1 MLSLFFVTDLPTQV
15 DQVYQFEGDD
25 ALHAIRVL
33 RIGTGEIF
41 NLSDGAGSWSRV
53 QVLSVGKKSA
63 EVKVLESGFQEE
75 LAVSFTVI
83 QAIPKGDRIKETIE
97 LCTEGGADQIVM
109 WKAARSIG
117 KSDDKIEKLQI
128 TAREASK
135 QSRRFRIP
143 KVFGVATTNYVIDE
157 IAKSDLVIVFHES
170 ATQKVSELVKPGAQK
185 VAIIIGPEG
194 GLTDEEVDLFA
205 ASGAKVALMGRPVLR
220 SAHAGLAALSAVNTA
235 LSVW

>member
-1 MLSLFFVTDLPTQV
+1 MLSLFFVSDLPTQV
-15 DQVYQFEGDD
+15 GQVYQFEGDD

-75 LAVSFTVI
+75 LPVSFTVI

-205 ASGAKVALMGRPVLR
+205 ASGAKVVLMGRPVLR